1 MLPPPRHSGG
11 SDPQTRIV
19 DFPGRRAFESDA
31 KCLISWFLPCS
42 NSEYYLT
49 QAFQLGKYSVMNI
62 AQTAGYGM
70 RLDGTRSCLSPSSI
84 VYLSRPEQR
93 ETGWGGHCWTSAF
106 CRHLTLCDGGKMH
119 GRLKVLSATLQR
131 VQS

>member
-11 SDPQTRIV
+11 SDPQTRTSSISPV
-19 DFPGRRAFESDA
+19 VAFESDA

-70 RLDGTRSCLSPSSI
+70 RLDGTRSCLSPSM

-93 ETGWGGHCWTSAF
+93 ETGWGEGATAGRPHFAAI
-106 CRHLTLCDGGKMH
+106 CDWRQNA

-131 VQS
+131 V